1 PLHRC
6 THTPTH
12 KRTHTHTGLIDRD
25 IVWLTMSETLKS
37 YWTNIL
43 PFCQFANTSD
53 SSNTTFNFPHSFP
66 MKSYLSLPLSLSS
79 PITLFLSIIPSLSRL
94 LLTIPLSLSL
104 SLPLS
109 LSLSPALSLSPS
121 QHGCGNF
128 LRVIQ
133 PFNRTHWFIC
143 GSGAYSPVCAY
154 INRGR
159 RPEVSLL
166 V

>member
-66 MKSYLSLPLSLSS
+66 MKSYLSLSLSITFLSCQTVLLSLLPSICHLSLS
-79 PITLFLSIIPSLSRL
+79 L
-94 LLTIPLSLSL
+94 LLSLSL
-104 SLPLS
+104 SAS
-109 LSLSPALSLSPS
+109 LSLSQDRKST
-121 QHGCGNF
+121 
-128 LRVIQ
+128 RV
-133 PFNRTHWFIC
+133 NSSH
-143 GSGAYSPVCAY
+143 
-154 INRGR
+154 
-159 RPEVSLL
+159 
-166 V
+166 